1 MLSAAVRETIMTG
14 EVRFIGFGACDH
26 GGKIKCHMWLLALIS
41 LAEKTGG
48 GRKEIKRKLSDQ
60 NHLIMN

>member
-1 MLSAAVRETIMTG
+1 MTG

-26 GGKIKCHMWLLALIS
+26 GGKIKRHMWLLALIS